1 MTRKN
6 RPYLFYDTTSSV
18 CSTCLRVVEAKIVI
32 KGMNVFMDKWCPAHG
47 TQRVLVSDDA
57 DYYRLC
63 REVYIKPPEMPERF
77 NTKMEYGCPY
87 DCGLCPDHMQH
98 SCLTLV
104 EITDHCNLRCPVCFA
119 GSGPE
124 RLTHKPL
131 ASVLAMLDAVVANE
145 GAPDVVQISGGEPT
159 LHPDFFAILDAA
171 RARPIRHLMVNTNG
185 IRIAQDREFAARLAE
200 YRQGFE
206 VYLQFDSFEPAA
218 LKTLRGADLTRI
230 HDQAIERLNH
240 HDISTTL
247 VMTLKKD
254 LNDNEIGKII
264 DYGLSQPCVRGVTL
278 QPIQDAGRVEA
289 YDARVNRLTVSEIRR
304 RIAEQTRAFTL
315 SDIIPVPCNPDTHAM
330 GYALKL
336 GGSAL
341 PLTRLVDPQI
351 LLKGDANTITFE
363 HDPAIKKQIF
373 ELFSTNQSPDGQAAK
388 LSELL
393 CCIPKIETPAG
404 VGYRDVF
411 RVLIVQ
417 FMDALSLDIRALKKS
432 CIHIAQPDG
441 RLIPFESFNLFYRDG
456 QVDKLNALREEVA
469 ASTER
474 RRMPLS

>member
-1 MTRKN
+1 MARV
-6 RPYLFYDTTSSV
+6 RPYLFYDVAISI
-18 CSTCLRVVEAKIVI
+18 CATCYRRVDAKIVFEDGRVYML
-32 KGMNVFMDKWCPAHG
+32 KRCPQHG
-47 TQRVLVSDDA
+47 HERVLVADDV
-57 DYYRLC
+57 DYYRRC
-63 REVYIKPPEMPERF
+63 REIFIKPPEMPVRY
-77 NTKMEYGCPY
+77 NTPVKHGCPY

-104 EITDHCNLRCPVCFA
+104 EITDNCNLRCPVCFA

-145 GAPDVVQISGGEPT
+145 GEPDVVQISGGEPT

-230 HDQAIERLNH
+230 HTQAIERLNEL
-240 HDISTTL
+240 DISTTL

-254 LNDNEIGKII
+254 LNDGEIGKII

-278 QPIQDAGRVEA
+278 QPIQDAGRVES
-289 YDARVNRLTVSEIRR
+289 YDARANRLTVSEIRR
-304 RIAEQTRAFTL
+304 RIAEQTQAFTL
-315 SDIIPVPCNPDTHAM
+315 SDIIPVPCNPDTLAM

-336 GGSAL
+336 GGSTL

-351 LLKGDANTITFE
+351 LLKGDSNTITFE

-373 ELFSTNQSPDGQAAK
+373 ELFATNQSPDGQAAK

-393 CCIPKIETPAG
+393 CCIPRVETPAG

-456 QVDKLNALREEVA
+456 LNATLDALRAEVT

-474 RRMPLS
+474 RRAPIH

>member
-1 MTRKN
+1 
-6 RPYLFYDTTSSV
+6 
-18 CSTCLRVVEAKIVI
+18 
-32 KGMNVFMDKWCPAHG
+32 
-47 TQRVLVSDDA
+47 
-57 DYYRLC
+57 
-63 REVYIKPPEMPERF
+63 
-77 NTKMEYGCPY
+77 
-87 DCGLCPDHMQH
+87 
-98 SCLTLV
+98 
-104 EITDHCNLRCPVCFA
+104 
-119 GSGPE
+119 
-124 RLTHKPL
+124 
-131 ASVLAMLDAVVANE
+131 MLDAVVANE

-206 VYLQFDSFEPAA
+206 VYLQFDSFEPSA
-218 LKTLRGADLTRI
+218 LKTLRGADLSRI
-230 HDQAIERLNH
+230 HAQAIERLNEL
-240 HDISTTL
+240 DISTTL

-254 LNDNEIGKII
+254 LNDGEIGKLI

-278 QPIQDAGRVEA
+278 QPIQDAGRVES

-304 RIAEQTRAFTL
+304 RIAEQTQAFTL
-315 SDIIPVPCNPDTHAM
+315 SDIIPVPCNPDTLAM

-336 GGSAL
+336 GGSTL

-393 CCIPKIETPAG
+393 CCIPKVETPPG

-441 RLIPFESFNLFYRDG
+441 RLIPFESFNMFYRDG
-456 QVDKLNALREEVA
+456 LSTTLDALRAEVA

-474 RRMPLS
+474 RRAPLN

>member
-1 MTRKN
+1 MTRKV

-18 CSTCLRVVEAKIVI
+18 CSTCLRVVEAKIIV
-32 KGMNVFMDKWCPAHG
+32 KDTNVFMDKWCPAHG
-47 TQRVLVSDDA
+47 TQRVLISDDA
-57 DYYRLC
+57 EYYRLC

-77 NTKMEYGCPY
+77 NTKMEFGCPY

-104 EITDHCNLRCPVCFA
+104 EITDNCNLRCPVCFA

-131 ASVLAMLDAVVANE
+131 ATVLAMLDAVVANE
-145 GAPDVVQISGGEPT
+145 GTPDVVQISGGEPT

-218 LKTLRGADLTRI
+218 LKTLRGADLSRI
-230 HDQAIERLNH
+230 HAQAIERLNEL
-240 HDISTTL
+240 DISTTL

-254 LNDNEIGKII
+254 LNDGEIGKLI

-278 QPIQDAGRVEA
+278 QPIQDAGRVES
-289 YDARVNRLTVSEIRR
+289 YDAKVNRLTVSEIRR
-304 RIAEQTRAFTL
+304 RIAEQTQAFTR
-315 SDIIPVPCNPDTHAM
+315 SDIIPVPCNPDTLAM

-336 GGSAL
+336 GGSTL

-351 LLKGDANTITFE
+351 LLKGDSNTITFE

-393 CCIPKIETPAG
+393 CCIPQVETPAG

-456 QVDKLNALREEVA
+456 LSTTLEALRAEVA

-474 RRMPLS
+474 RRAPLA